1 MIRCQQKYCKNC
13 VKPTFDLS
21 RNFVWGYC
29 KVSRHLVLLH
39 KPSENYEYGVHPLY
53 CQEYLP
59 RKRKIKY

>member
-29 KVSRHLVLLH
+29 KASRHLVLLNDS
-39 KPSENYEYGVHPLY
+39 SETHESGVQSLY
-53 CQEYLP
+53 CQEYQP
-59 RKRKIKY
+59 RKREIKY

>member
-29 KVSRHLVLLH
+29 KASRHLVLISDQEET
-39 KPSENYEYGVHPLY
+39 KKYDIQPLY
-53 CQEYLP
+53 CQEYQP